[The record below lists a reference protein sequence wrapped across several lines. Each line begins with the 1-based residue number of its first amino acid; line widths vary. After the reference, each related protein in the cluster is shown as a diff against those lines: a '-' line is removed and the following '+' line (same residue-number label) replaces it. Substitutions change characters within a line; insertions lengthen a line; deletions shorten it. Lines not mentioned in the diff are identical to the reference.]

1 MDKLRVELNRS
12 GVRELLKSPEMA
24 ALLQEQTDAIAGRCG
39 DGYGTDTAL
48 METRMIASVF
58 TDTKEAYRDNLD
70 NNTIL
75 RALQ

>member
-1 MDKLRVELNRS
+1 MAKVVLELNQS

-24 ALLQEQTDAIAGRCG
+24 ALLQEQADAIAGRCG
-39 DGYGTDTAL
+39 DGYGTDTML
-48 METRMIASVF
+48 METRVIASVF